1 MQPRVRGAG
10 GEGYLL
16 VEAKERRTNG
26 KVVEGQDRDMTKL
39 LELAEWQF
47 ENTEEPKYYVLEV
60 MDEMDKLNKEDIARD
75 NGWSL

>member
-1 MQPRVRGAG
+1 
-10 GEGYLL
+10 
-16 VEAKERRTNG
+16 
-26 KVVEGQDRDMTKL
+26 MTKL

-47 ENTEEPKYYVLEV
+47 ESTEEPKYYVLEV